1 MEEARKKLEDYE
13 RVSKVH
19 RTLTTENA
27 ELEREL
33 SSLNTRLE
41 QADVSRK
48 NELAEMKLRYEG
60 QMNTM
65 RDELK
70 SLHNQVNKILLKN
83 ISKYRYFAVV
93 TADQLKLTMFL
104 KVSRFRRERDNYK
117 QMLDAAQ
124 KTMTEMKNG
133 EKGGRTPRHSISS
146 TDEVS

>member
-1 MEEARKKLEDYE
+1 MEEARKKFEDYE
-13 RVSKVH
+13 RVSKVQ

-60 QMNTM
+60 QMSSM

-70 SLHNQVNKILLKN
+70 SLHNQVKIN
-83 ISKYRYFAVV
+83 VYI
-93 TADQLKLTMFL
+93 T
-104 KVSRFRRERDNYK
+104 K
-117 QMLDAAQ
+117 Q
-124 KTMTEMKNG
+124 N
-133 EKGGRTPRHSISS
+133 
-146 TDEVS
+146 

>member
-13 RVSKVH
+13 RVSKVQ

-41 QADVSRK
+41 QADVARK

-70 SLHNQVNKILLKN
+70 SLHNQV
-83 ISKYRYFAVV
+83 SKHFEKFLAFIPTTSHLHHLYFY
-93 TADQLKLTMFL
+93 L
-104 KVSRFRRERDNYK
+104 
-117 QMLDAAQ
+117 
-124 KTMTEMKNG
+124 
-133 EKGGRTPRHSISS
+133 
-146 TDEVS
+146 